1 MEKSLLSSRIEIC
14 RTGRILFLQYSSK
27 ALPGSGG
34 LCCAH
39 WRSVT
44 VLCQDSGLADA
55 LSAALFLLPLE
66 EGRALAEGC
75 GAEALWLDGEGNAFM
90 LEGFRAQIRS

>member
-1 MEKSLLSSRIEIC
+1 
-14 RTGRILFLQYSSK
+14 
-27 ALPGSGG
+27 
-34 LCCAH
+34 
-39 WRSVT
+39 